1 MKKFFFTALVGAM
14 IISCSRDNDN
24 TNPTTPQ
31 MPATN
36 EIGILPTKLTF
47 SQTGKADKVTT
58 FSYNGNKLVKVTN
71 GFYDEIFTYTGDL
84 ITSMN
89 YTDDYS
95 FISNFVFNY
104 DSNGNLISEK
114 SVSYYKR
121 NIIFSEYDITYT
133 INGSTVT
140 AQSVTK
146 KYSQLDGVLSSIST
160 STITYTLD
168 EKKRPIKR
176 VEVYEDKDLIRN
188 TTSKGTKTFTYQY
201 PNHHGF
207 SENIKGMD
215 KLSYSSFAIGFKS
228 SFDLDH
234 PIIYLPFS
242 YFKKE
247 MNAIIYSSNGSS
259 LRGGGT
265 DEAKTEYVVNAHN
278 YPTGIEYKVKT
289 LTGEFKNLFNN
300 SYYTIEYNK

>member
-1 MKKFFFTALVGAM
+1 MKKIFFTALVGAM

-31 MPATN
+31 TPATN
-36 EIGILPTKLTF
+36 EIGILPTKMTY
-47 SQTGKADKVTT
+47 SETGKADKVTT
-58 FSYNGNKLVKVTN
+58 FSYNGNKLVKVAHGN
-71 GFYDEIFTYTGDL
+71 NNEIFTYTGDL

-104 DSNGNLISEK
+104 DANGNLISEK

-140 AQSVTK
+140 AQSVAK
-146 KYSQLDGVLSSIST
+146 NYSQLDGVLSSIST

-188 TTSKGTKTFTYQY
+188 TTSKGTKTFTFQY

-247 MNAIIYSSNGSS
+247 MNAIIYSSNGSY
-259 LRGGGT
+259 LHGGGT

>member
-1 MKKFFFTALVGAM
+1 M
-14 IISCSRDNDN
+14 ISCSRDNDN
-24 TNPTTPQ
+24 TGSV
-31 MPATN
+31 TN
-36 EIGILPTKLTF
+36 DTSILPTKII
-47 SQTGKADKVTT
+47 SSYKYREDIETT
-58 FSYNGNKLVKVTN
+58 YTYNGNKLVKESSKYGN
-71 GFYDEIFTYTGDL
+71 DIFYTYTGDL
-84 ITSMN
+84 ITSK
-89 YTDDYS
+89 YGKGWSRT
-95 FISNFVFNY
+95 FTY

-114 SVSYYKR
+114 LMRGKNS
-121 NIIFSEYDITYT
+121 IDDITYT

-140 AQSVTK
+140 AQRISK
-146 KYSQLDGVLSSIST
+146 GYNKSDGALSYTIT
-160 STITYTLD
+160 SNITYTLD
-168 EKKRPIKR
+168 EKKRPIKK
-176 VEVYEDKDLIRN
+176 VEVYESKDLVRN
-188 TTSKGTKTFTYQY
+188 ITDKGTDTYTFQY